1 MPLAAEQISS
11 LLGMIAASE
20 PDSLDCDGCFARV
33 AEFAEAELLS
43 LDIPDAVRAVE
54 THLKQCPCCRDEYN
68 ALLEGLRALEEDQ

>member
-1 MPLAAEQISS
+1 MPLAAKQIS
-11 LLGMIAASE
+11 LLLDMIATSK
-20 PDSLDCDGCFARV
+20 PDSLDCDGCFAQV

-43 LDIPDAVRAVE
+43 LDMPDAVRAVE

>member
-1 MPLAAEQISS
+1 MPLAADQISS

-20 PDSLDCDGCFARV
+20 PDSLDCDGCLAQV